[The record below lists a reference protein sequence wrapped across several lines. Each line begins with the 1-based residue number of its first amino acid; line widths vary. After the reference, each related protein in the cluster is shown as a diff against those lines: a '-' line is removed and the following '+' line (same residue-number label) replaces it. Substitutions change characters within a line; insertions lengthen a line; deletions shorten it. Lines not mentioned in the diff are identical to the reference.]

1 MQKNCSQSTLVQ
13 IFLQSFSN
21 LVMSLLWL
29 EKAMSN
35 KAHSGLNTSPKEEL
49 SFLKIHL
56 ELLLLGLFWDAS
68 GASSAVCFKIQ
79 CLFTILILYI
89 QDPRFCLGS
98 KLIQGFV
105 LDQSWSKVF
114 PWNQNFFSPLDFYCT
129 TKLPPPQKKYP
140 LVQPMT
146 KFQTWC
152 LGYPQDPNSLV
163 SSTPQIHGIVHPPQ
177 FFSP

>member
-1 MQKNCSQSTLVQ
+1 MQKNCSQSILVQ

-98 KLIQGFV
+98 KLIQGFS
-105 LDQSWSKVF
+105 LE
-114 PWNQNFFSPLDFYCT
+114 PIFFSPLDFYCT
-129 TKLPPPQKKYP
+129 TKLPPPKI
-140 LVQPMT
+140 
-146 KFQTWC
+146 
-152 LGYPQDPNSLV
+152 SI
-163 SSTPQIHGIVHPPQ
+163 SSTHDQIPDMVPGIPPRTQIH
-177 FFSP
+177 